1 MCQLRSRFFL
11 YMYKMSKISKEA
23 CEIVTIDKGQYFW
36 VRRRDLQ
43 IESGCSNWAAI
54 KTNVTEIIKNIDMN

>member
-1 MCQLRSRFFL
+1 
-11 YMYKMSKISKEA
+11 MYKMSKISKEA